1 MWKYNG
7 FLSTS
12 EQKKLS
18 GITYLKLSTVFPA
31 PVLHIPNF
39 RWCLWESQGWASL
52 HLSNNLHRWPYIS
65 GKSSFHGKRI
75 TKKTS
80 VKVSFQHIFG
90 SSMEKAK
97 NPSIQGD
104 FQQDLRATIGQSKT
118 YPFSAKKNTNQT
130 RVFAKI
136 CQLSSIHC
144 RILTPEKIIF
154 KNTLAESF
162 ISTTGALVVLKVSE
176 VWIHPSS
183 QHFFQIP

>member
-1 MWKYNG
+1 
-7 FLSTS
+7 
-12 EQKKLS
+12 
-18 GITYLKLSTVFPA
+18 
-31 PVLHIPNF
+31 
-39 RWCLWESQGWASL
+39 
-52 HLSNNLHRWPYIS
+52 
-65 GKSSFHGKRI
+65 
-75 TKKTS
+75 
-80 VKVSFQHIFG
+80 
-90 SSMEKAK
+90 MEKAK

-154 KNTLAESF
+154 ENTLAESF

-176 VWIHPSS
+176 V
-183 QHFFQIP
+183 

>member
-1 MWKYNG
+1 MWKYRG

-12 EQKKLS
+12 EQKKLW

-31 PVLHIPNF
+31 PVFHIPNF

-80 VKVSFQHIFG
+80 VKVSFQHLFG

-118 YPFSAKKNTNQT
+118 YHFSAKKKHKSNHSVCQNMSAVQYPLPHPDT
-130 RVFAKI
+130 RKNYFWKHA
-136 CQLSSIHC
+136 C
-144 RILTPEKIIF
+144 RIF
-154 KNTLAESF
+154 Y
-162 ISTTGALVVLKVSE
+162 
-176 VWIHPSS
+176 
-183 QHFFQIP
+183 